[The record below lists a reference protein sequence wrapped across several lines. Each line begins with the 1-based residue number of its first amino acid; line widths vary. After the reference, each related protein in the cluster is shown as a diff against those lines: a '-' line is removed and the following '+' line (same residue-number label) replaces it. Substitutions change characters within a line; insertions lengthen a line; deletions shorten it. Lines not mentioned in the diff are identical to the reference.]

1 MTRGTL
7 IEKAPVE
14 CPICGQVHEIE
25 TRHRKET
32 IVIKGDLVEYDL
44 KFLFCRNADEEECE
58 FADGKL
64 INENLL
70 NARNAYRVKHNLLTS
85 FEIIEI
91 RKKYGLSQVEL
102 ARLLG
107 WGEATISRYESSS
120 IQDDSYDM
128 ILRLIRDNSFEA
140 LQFLESN
147 KNKFSS
153 VRYFEIRKRIIECLD
168 STGKEHL
175 SRQNLMGEYA
185 SFDEKSDANGYTLLD
200 IDKLEAT
207 INYLASHIIDLF
219 KVKLMKLLW
228 YSDSLSFIETGH
240 TITGLVYSHEKMGAL
255 PLGHYKIVA
264 LNNVLSCEEVIET
277 YEEPVI
283 HFLPNANVDMKCL
296 SDKEKK
302 MLDTVIA
309 RFGHYSGRQMK
320 EYMHREVAYN
330 KTKDGEIIPFSLAKQ
345 IKSF

>member
-1 MTRGTL
+1 MTRSDL
-7 IEKAPVE
+7 IEKTLVE

-25 TRHRKET
+25 KRHRKDT
-32 IVIKGDLVEYDL
+32 LVIKKELVEYDL
-44 KFLFCRNADEEECE
+44 TYLFCCNADEEECE
-58 FADGKL
+58 FADGKM

-85 FEIIEI
+85 TEIVEL

-107 WGEATISRYESSS
+107 WGEATISRYESSA

-128 ILRLIRDNSFEA
+128 LLRLIRDNSYVA

-147 KNKFSS
+147 KDKFNNF
-153 VRYFEIRKRIIECLD
+153 RYFEIRKRIIECLD

-175 SRQNLMGEYA
+175 SRQNLMSEYA
-185 SFDEKSDANGYTLLD
+185 LFDEKSDANGYTLLD

-207 INYLASHIIDLF
+207 INYLASHIRNLF

-228 YSDSLSFIETGH
+228 YSDSVSFRETGH

-264 LNNVLSCEEVIET
+264 LNNVLSCEEVIES
-277 YEEPVI
+277 YEEEVI
-283 HFLPNANVDMKCL
+283 HFLPNDNVDMTCL
-296 SDKEKK
+296 SDTDRII
-302 MLDTVIA
+302 LNTVIA
-309 RFGHYSGRQMK
+309 RFGHYSGKQMK
-320 EYMHREVAYN
+320 DYMHQELAY
-330 KTKDGEIIPFSLAKQ
+330 KETADGQIIPFSLAQQ
-345 IKSF
+345 IKPF